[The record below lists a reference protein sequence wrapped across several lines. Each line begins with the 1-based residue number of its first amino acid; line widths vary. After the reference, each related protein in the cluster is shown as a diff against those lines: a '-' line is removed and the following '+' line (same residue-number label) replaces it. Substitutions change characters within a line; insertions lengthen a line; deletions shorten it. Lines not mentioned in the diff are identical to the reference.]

1 MAVLAFIQGGVSA
14 QETIIGIPEA
24 LISCLTKIFNHRPN
38 IHVILASIPHLF
50 LDDMSSSSD
59 LTKVRACVRACV
71 CASGRPAGRPLGLS
85 SLPCFFP
92 LSRRTVFDLFDALNQ
107 YRHTMFC

>member
-71 CASGRPAGRPLGLS
+71 CASGRPAGPWVYLLFLVSFLCRVVRCS
-85 SLPCFFP
+85 ISLM
-92 LSRRTVFDLFDALNQ
+92 L
-107 YRHTMFC
+107 